1 MMRRPF
7 LLLSVLLAAQGCAGG
22 GETAALE
29 AALAN
34 ARAGAAA
41 VAGSPSAD
49 TPRLRAPRPVPV
61 TRTDRAEPP
70 PAGLPRAASQLLG
83 AGPEALVATLGE
95 PVLRREE
102 GGASVWLYSG
112 AGCHLDIVLYPGR
125 DGGLRVAHVQA
136 RAGGIAQRS
145 EATCLRELA
154 DRPRRLSPSG
164 LPERHSQA

>member
-7 LLLSVLLAAQGCAGG
+7 LLLSAVLAAQGCAGG
-22 GETAALE
+22 DGTAALE

-34 ARAGAAA
+34 ARAGAVAA
-41 VAGSPSAD
+41 AGSPPAD
-49 TPRLRAPRPVPV
+49 PSRRGATQPLPV
-61 TRTDRAEPP
+61 TRTERAEPP

-83 AGPEALVATLGE
+83 AAPEALVAALGE
-95 PVLRREE
+95 PALRREE
-102 GGASVWLYSG
+102 GGAAVWRYSG
-112 AGCHLDIVLYPGR
+112 AGCHLDIVLYPSR

-154 DRPRRLSPSG
+154 DRPRRLAPSG